1 MVTFLGALIAACL
14 AYSALVVAPV
24 ILLMRAK
31 LPKVAALVF
40 VTACLY
46 CDHERN
52 WDMLS
57 YPHWLLRGFDD
68 FYPATLGVSVIA
80 FLFVLKINLDRL
92 IGKL

>member
-1 MVTFLGALIAACL
+1 
-14 AYSALVVAPV
+14 
-24 ILLMRAK
+24 
-31 LPKVAALVF
+31 
-40 VTACLY
+40 
-46 CDHERN
+46 
-52 WDMLS
+52 MLS